1 MATPEFYQPAS
12 VGTRFV
18 PDLDRAVSAGQAA
31 GLSPASDDRQPTLLL
46 LVDAQIDFIH
56 ADGALNVPGAVDD
69 TRRTIEWLLRHAG
82 EVTDVAASLD
92 SHVPLQIFY
101 STWWRNTEGR
111 PPDPFTPI
119 TAQQVDDGVWRPIYE
134 AEWSKEYVLRL
145 EAQSKKQLMI
155 WPFHTML
162 GTSGHALDPSLA
174 EAVAFHSAARQSQPT
189 FIIKGLIPKTEYY
202 SLLEPEVK
210 VPEDPGGKLNQ
221 GFLDRLLSYDRVYVA
236 GQAKSHCVLE
246 TLASI
251 VRQVGGSP
259 EMLSRL
265 RLLED
270 CTSSVA
276 HPQIDFEAMAL
287 EALEAYEA
295 KGLRRVGASDPLD

>member
-111 PPDPFTPI
+111 PPDPYTPI
-119 TAQQVDDGVWRPIYE
+119 TAQQVDDGVL
-134 AEWSKEYVLRL
+134 ATDLR
-145 EAQSKKQLMI
+145 S
-155 WPFHTML
+155 
-162 GTSGHALDPSLA
+162 
-174 EAVAFHSAARQSQPT
+174 
-189 FIIKGLIPKTEYY
+189 
-202 SLLEPEVK
+202 
-210 VPEDPGGKLNQ
+210 
-221 GFLDRLLSYDRVYVA
+221 
-236 GQAKSHCVLE
+236 
-246 TLASI
+246 
-251 VRQVGGSP
+251 
-259 EMLSRL
+259 
-265 RLLED
+265 
-270 CTSSVA
+270 
-276 HPQIDFEAMAL
+276 
-287 EALEAYEA
+287 
-295 KGLRRVGASDPLD
+295 